1 MVLISVSVLSQSTG
15 PNGVSHPP
23 SVNRF
28 YLIREHRLHGIVT
41 GIEGVRIITSIE
53 DSLDRLLVSFKD
65 AKVRLVCQKSYYCFS
80 SFFHQIALLEW
91 SDAIHDLITVSIHT
105 YERAPQLVCEMFIAM
120 NLTLTY
126 DS

>member
-23 SVNRF
+23 SINRF

-41 GIEGVRIITSIE
+41 GVEGIRIITSIE

-65 AKVRLVCQKSYYCFS
+65 AKVRLVFQKSYYC
-80 SFFHQIALLEW
+80 
-91 SDAIHDLITVSIHT
+91 
-105 YERAPQLVCEMFIAM
+105 Y
-120 NLTLTY
+120 N
-126 DS
+126 